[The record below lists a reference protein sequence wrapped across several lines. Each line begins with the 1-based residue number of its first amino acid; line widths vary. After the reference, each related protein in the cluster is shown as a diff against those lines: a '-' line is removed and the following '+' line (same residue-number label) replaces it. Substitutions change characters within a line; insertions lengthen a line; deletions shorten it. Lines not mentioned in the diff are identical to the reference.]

1 MKTLM
6 RSKFG
11 SRSPGR
17 HPIRR
22 VAVVLATLGMLAVAL
37 PAAADQPL
45 PPAGWE
51 RVVPLVSSAGRS
63 IAEISTYNGAL
74 RSFRLLDSQ
83 FAQAAPDK
91 PPPGNINPPSAKR
104 AAGPKDMVS
113 TWDHAYF
120 PFSMNFED
128 LTGPQVTRTWQRDAS
143 YGRRTGGLWS
153 VFGSDPVF
161 TVVAQTEDSV
171 TLVWP
176 DPAVDVSDVF
186 IERTWRMVGDYQME
200 GTVRLVNLGPTDVT
214 GRIRVLVTAWENPF
228 SPTGGTCGMMFAA
241 PPDIREAVCMVAGD
255 LDKKDRKKLLESPG
269 FELPGPAQFAGINTR
284 YFLSAILPAGS
295 APTQCIPGADPTGL
309 MTVALQWGGDDGR
322 PFSLRSG
329 ADSCLPDY
337 LPAEG
342 RFEGRMSCAEA
353 ARVLGLRGDED
364 MRAIDAV
371 AIGELGDAGL
381 RAKTSLMGRRARD
394 FRYTAFV
401 GPKDFDA
408 LKAAGPGL
416 DDTIDFWIL
425 GILAKPM
432 LWLMRLSY
440 SIIPSWGIAIIFLT
454 LIVKLATL
462 YWTQKSM
469 TSMKRMADLKPK
481 IDVLK
486 EKFKDDKVK
495 LNQATMDL
503 YKREKVNPLG
513 GCLPML
519 LQMPIWIALY
529 RTIYGAVDLYQA
541 PLFLWI
547 KDLSVHDPFF
557 VMPVMLGALMFL
569 QQKITPTAGDP
580 TQAKMMLWMM
590 PIMFTSFMLFLPSG
604 LVFYILVNTVLSIA
618 HQQVVNRGLIGKLTR
633 KPVKAG

>member
-1 MKTLM
+1 MKTQP
-6 RSKFG
+6 
-11 SRSPGR
+11 SP
-17 HPIRR
+17 R
-22 VAVVLATLGMLAVAL
+22 VAPRSSVVLRAVLPLLGLLLAASV
-37 PAAADQPL
+37 PARADQPL

-51 RVVPLVSSAGRS
+51 QTVQLLRGGVS
-63 IAEISTYNGAL
+63 IAEISTYNAAL
-74 RSFRLLDSQ
+74 RSFQLLIPQ
-83 FAQAAPDK
+83 FTQAAPK
-91 PPPGNINPPSAKR
+91 EPAPGPLQPPAAKTE
-104 AAGPKDMVS
+104 AGPKDMVS
-113 TWDHAYF
+113 TWDHAYL
-120 PFSMNFED
+120 PYALNFED
-128 LTGPQVTRTWQRDAS
+128 LQGPQVTRTWQSDPS
-143 YGRRTGGLWS
+143 YGRRTGGFWS

-161 TVVAQTEDSV
+161 TIVSRSAESV
-171 TLVWP
+171 TMVWP
-176 DPAVDVSDVF
+176 DPAVDESDLFV
-186 IERTWRMVGDYQME
+186 ERTWTLVDDYRLE
-200 GTVRLVNLGPTDVT
+200 GQIRLVNLGPTDVT
-214 GRIRVLVTAWENPF
+214 GRIRLLITAWENPF
-228 SPTGGTCGMMFAA
+228 GAKSGTCGGAFFAA
-241 PPDIREAVCMVAGD
+241 PPDIRQAVCMVAGD
-255 LDKKDRKKLLESPG
+255 LEKKDRKKLLEEPG
-269 FELPGPAQFAGINTR
+269 FEVSGPAQFTGIDTR
-284 YFLSAILPAGS
+284 YFLSAAIPDESL
-295 APTQCIPGADPTGL
+295 PTQCIAGANVDGV
-309 MTVALQWGGDDGR
+309 MTVALQWGDEGGR
-322 PFSLRSG
+322 PFALRSG
-329 ADSCLPDY
+329 VESCLPDY
-337 LPAEG
+337 LKPEG
-342 RFEGRMSCAEA
+342 RFEGRMPCAEA
-353 ARVLGLRGDED
+353 ARLLGLKGDED

-371 AIGELGDAGL
+371 SVAGLGDAGVQA
-381 RAKTSLMGRRARD
+381 RSAMMGRRARE

-440 SIIPSWGIAIIFLT
+440 SIVPSWGIAIIFLT

-469 TSMKRMADLKPK
+469 AQMKRMADLKPK

-547 KDLSVHDPFF
+547 QDLSAHDPYF
-557 VMPVMLGALMFL
+557 VMPVMLGGLMFL

-580 TQAKMMLWMM
+580 AQAKMMLWMM

-604 LVFYILVNTVLSIA
+604 LVFYILVNTVLSVG
-618 HQQVVNRGLIGKLTR
+618 HQQIVNRGLIGKLAR
-633 KPVKAG
+633 KSVKAG

>member
-1 MKTLM
+1 MTTQSIARFTY
-6 RSKFG
+6 RSRARLTALLPLLG
-11 SRSPGR
+11 LLL
-17 HPIRR
+17 
-22 VAVVLATLGMLAVAL
+22 VTAV
-37 PAAADQPL
+37 PARADQPL

-51 RVVPLVSSAGRS
+51 QTVQLMRTGVS
-63 IAEISTYNGAL
+63 IAEISTYSAAL
-74 RSFRLLDSQ
+74 RSFQLLIPQ
-83 FAQAAPDK
+83 FAQSEPKKPAPGPVH
-91 PPPGNINPPSAKR
+91 PPAEKT

-113 TWDHAYF
+113 TWDYAYF
-120 PFSMNFED
+120 PFSLNFED
-128 LTGPQVTRTWQRDAS
+128 LEGPQITRTWKRDPS
-143 YGRRTGGLWS
+143 MGRRTGGFWS

-161 TVVAQTEDSV
+161 TIVARSAESV
-171 TLVWP
+171 TMVWP
-176 DPAVDVSDVF
+176 DPAVDDSDLFV
-186 IERTWRMVGDYQME
+186 ERTWTLVDDYRME
-200 GTVRLVNLGPTDVT
+200 GRIRLINLGPTDVI
-214 GRIRVLVTAWENPF
+214 GRIRLLITAWENPYGEK
-228 SPTGGTCGMMFAA
+228 GGTCGGAFFTA
-241 PPDIREAVCMVAGD
+241 PPDITEAVCMVSGD
-255 LDKKDRKKLLESPG
+255 LGKKDRKKLIDEPG
-269 FELPGPAQFAGINTR
+269 FKIPGPAQFAGINTR
-284 YFLSAILPAGS
+284 YFLTAAIPEGPAL
-295 APTQCIPGADPTGL
+295 TQCIAGADPSGL
-309 MTVALQWGGDDGR
+309 MTVALQWGDDEGR

-329 ADSCLPDY
+329 AESCLPTFVK
-337 LPAEG
+337 PEG
-342 RFEGRMSCAEA
+342 RFADRMSCAEA
-353 ARVLGLRGDED
+353 ARVLGLTGDED

-371 AIGELGDAGL
+371 SIAGMGDEGI
-381 RAKTSLMGRRARD
+381 RAKTAMMGRRTRS
-394 FRYTAFV
+394 FSFTTFS

-408 LKAAGPGL
+408 LKVAGAGL
-416 DDTIDFWIL
+416 DDTINFWIL

-440 SIIPSWGIAIIFLT
+440 SIVPSWGLAIIFLT

-469 TSMKRMADLKPK
+469 SQMKRMAGLKPK

-547 KDLSVHDPFF
+547 HDLSAHDPYF

-569 QQKITPTAGDP
+569 QQKITPQAGDP
-580 TQAKMMLWMM
+580 AQAKMMLWMM

-618 HQQVVNRGLIGKLTR
+618 HQQVVNRGLIGKM
-633 KPVKAG
+633 VKRPAKVG